1 MTPLDKLYQIPK
13 PLLIFLIMCAGLAFI
28 IYSNP
33 MSDGCEVDVKNF
45 SREVRGVL
53 RGFQNAK
60 ERTQFAL
67 IESQKQICREGNTP
81 GSCEN
86 YFNSL
91 KKITVASSR
100 VRNECYPKLIA
111 DYSNYI
117 PEARS
122 GVKTLAMIAWGMHPP
137 KESSQRLGWLS
148 QPEVYTFCRLK
159 RVLQDQLTEEEYREF
174 RNGIYEEFPQEYPTD
189 IDPEKRLLM
198 DRPKALRSVENPD
211 GQLSEPEIF
220 ERSLFS
226 IRCDMYY

>member
-13 PLLIFLIMCAGLAFI
+13 TLLIFLMMCLGLGLIM
-28 IYSNP
+28 YSNP
-33 MSDGCEVDVKNF
+33 LADGCEVDIKKF

-67 IESQKQICREGNTP
+67 IESQKQICRDGNTP

-91 KKITVASSR
+91 KKITVATSK

-111 DYSNYI
+111 DYSNLI

-122 GVKTLAMIAWGMHPP
+122 GVKTLALIAWGMQPP

-148 QPEVYTFCRLK
+148 QAEVYTFCRLK
-159 RVLQDQLTEEEYREF
+159 RVLQDQLSDEEYRDY
-174 RNGIYEEFPQEYPTD
+174 RYSIYEEFPQEYPAD

-198 DRPKALRSVENPD
+198 DRPKALRSVENPE